1 MSNYSTIK
9 YTNSSHNDVNHTIS
23 SQYSVNQLTGEIEN
37 YYQGAPGVSVSETPS
52 AQGRRA
58 CSTGHILTFSKITG
72 YTEGNL
78 LVVNKSHIKLERRG
92 GGTKGK
98 ITGFS
103 NKSRR
108 NLMHKL
114 GTINKTNL
122 PLWVTL
128 TYPDE
133 FIVNKVDMRKHF
145 ERFRR
150 RLERSGCS
158 GIWRLEWIQRK
169 SGVHVGEYYP
179 HYHLMIWGAK
189 IVEFRAWVAK
199 TWWAVCGKL
208 SDKHLQAGTSADL
221 VDNWKQL
228 CYYVSKYMAKTEQ
241 LPENIENIG
250 RLWGVIN
257 PEIIPWSEIIEW
269 TLSDKTVN
277 RLFRLMR
284 KYAKL
289 KTFSSQTSLSILCP
303 SPGQWLSAS
312 LRL

>member
-1 MSNYSTIK
+1 MSDYTLLDN
-9 YTNSSHNDVNHTIS
+9 TNSIHNSAEYTIS
-23 SQYSVNQLTGEIEN
+23 SQISVNQITGEIEN
-37 YYQGAPGVSVSETPS
+37 YYKGAPGVSVSETPS
-52 AQGRRA
+52 AQSSRA
-58 CSTGHILTFSKITG
+58 CSTGHILTKSKITG

-78 LVVNKSHIKLERRG
+78 LVVNKGHIKLERRG
-92 GGTKGK
+92 GGIKGK
-98 ITGFS
+98 ITEFS

-114 GTINKTNL
+114 GMINKTDL

-133 FIVNKVDMRKHF
+133 FQVNTLEMRKNF

-150 RLERSGCS
+150 RLERMGYS
-158 GIWRLEWIQRK
+158 GIWRLEWKQRK
-169 SGVHVGEYYP
+169 SGLHVGEYYP
-179 HYHLMIWGAK
+179 HYHLMIWGAE
-189 IVEFRAWVAK
+189 ITEFRAWVARS
-199 TWWAVCGKL
+199 WWLCCGKL
-208 SDKHLQAGTSADL
+208 SANHLTAGTSADQ
-221 VDNWKQL
+221 VDTWKQL
-228 CYYVSKYMAKTEQ
+228 CYYVSKYMAKTEN
-241 LPENIENIG
+241 LPEMVENIG

-257 PEIIPWSEIIEW
+257 PEMIPWSEIIEW
-269 TLSDKTVN
+269 TLPDKTVN